1 MTHVPTKVTET
12 TQLPDQTKTAEVTDY
27 TTLTS
32 LCPYTETVTKGGS
45 TYTTVKT
52 STEVRSNCRTLARNA
67 IANSQ
72 QTIVTKVPTTIQE
85 TAYTTSLTTAC
96 KHFS

>member
-1 MTHVPTKVTET
+1 MTQVPTKVYET
-12 TQLPDQTKTAEVTDY
+12 THLPDKTKTAEVTDY

-52 STEVRSNCRTLARNA
+52 STEVRSNCQINPVTRPLTPNRPS
-67 IANSQ
+67 SQ
-72 QTIVTKVPTTIQE
+72 RCPPPSRRPRI
-85 TAYTTSLTTAC
+85 LLL
-96 KHFS
+96 